1 MYRLFYGDL
10 EIGTITRTG
19 GDFPWN
25 WGKFEQ
31 IFDPE
36 ASEVSRT
43 IAAYRRMT
51 ARKYPLIESED
62 FEVLHAIEEQI
73 FEEFS
78 VLIESDQWRLVDGE
92 DAWSI
97 AIPEFP
103 EENIVAWR

>member
-31 IFDPE
+31 VFDPE
-36 ASEVSRT
+36 ASDLTRQIE
-43 IAAYRRMT
+43 AYRRMT
-51 ARKYPLIESED
+51 AQKYPLIEAEE
-62 FEVLHAIEEQI
+62 FERLHEIEEKLFQD
-73 FEEFS
+73 FS
-78 VLIESDQWRLVDGE
+78 DLIESDQWRLVDGE
-92 DAWSI
+92 DSWGIMA
-97 AIPEFP
+97 PEFP